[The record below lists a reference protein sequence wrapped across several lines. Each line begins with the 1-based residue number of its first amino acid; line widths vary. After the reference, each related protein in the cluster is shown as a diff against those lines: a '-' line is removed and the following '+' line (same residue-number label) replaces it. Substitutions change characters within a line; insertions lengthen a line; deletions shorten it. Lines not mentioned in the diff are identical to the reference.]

1 MRGRTRWT
9 ALTAAALALAS
20 LADGTAEPPI
30 HKDFGERVTVRET
43 ELVFGPD
50 DDLTP
55 NEPANAFAVFADG
68 ARREMV
74 RAERLRDEPWRI
86 VVYVD
91 PRLGSAESGHLAA
104 LALSHASEDLA
115 ARGEVELAMADPEPA
130 TVLAPTR
137 EPRVLENRFADL
149 AGELARRADGR
160 VAPAEADEAT
170 VRRQLERLVA
180 FLTARPQA
188 APHAVILLA
197 DGRDLPA
204 AVLNALGGDRVDPGK
219 IPDEGGARE
228 YARAAQALAAYGWVT
243 IPMTLRAPSGP
254 EAEVRSG
261 GMAHPG
267 EHGGAAFGLA
277 EIWRRMRG
285 KHPRRPADPRLA
297 EYGADPR
304 LGVLRAMARMTDG
317 AVVGSPASLDT
328 ALADLP
334 WRWHLWFSNPVTA
347 EGKAAF
353 VPVSIE
359 LVRTGR
365 SVRSQQWVRAGGAP
379 R

>member
-1 MRGRTRWT
+1 MRQRTRWT
-9 ALTAAALALAS
+9 ALTAAALAALAS
-20 LADGTAEPPI
+20 LADGSAAPPT
-30 HKDFGERVTVRET
+30 HRDFGERVTVRET

-55 NEPANAFAVFADG
+55 NEPASAFAVFADG
-68 ARREMV
+68 ARREVV
-74 RAERLRDEPWRI
+74 RAERLKDEPWRI

-91 PRLGSAESGHLAA
+91 PLLGSPASGHLAA

-115 ARGEVELAMADPEPA
+115 ERGEVELAMADPEPA

-137 EPRVLENRFADL
+137 EPRLLADRFAAL
-149 AGELARRADGR
+149 AGELARRADGTI
-160 VAPAEADEAT
+160 APAEADAAT
-170 VRRQLERLVA
+170 VRRQLDRLVV
-180 FLTARPQA
+180 FLTARPRP

-204 AVLNALGGDRVDPGK
+204 AVLNALGGDRVDPDK
-219 IPDEGGARE
+219 LPDEGGARS

-254 EAEVRSG
+254 EAEVSSG

-297 EYGADPR
+297 DYGADPR
-304 LGVLRAMARMTDG
+304 LGVLRMMARMTDG

-334 WRWHLWFSNPVTA
+334 WRWHLWFSNPATD
-347 EGKAAF
+347 EGKRF

-359 LVRTGR
+359 LVRLGKPLR
-365 SVRSQQWVRAGGAP
+365 GQQWVR
-379 R
+379 